1 MAETN
6 GSVME
11 WSFDLCPS
19 CSALVVVFYPSFIY
33 LVCWCKRFQ
42 LITKNEAW
50 FGIFGDFFFF
60 SPLVKIK
67 GVKSSKVF
75 AQPYHRKSLL
85 TIISSLQGAGIT
97 WVSISVADCS
107 ADVKIPQCLLTVHEG
122 V

>member
-1 MAETN
+1 MYVFFCKIAVQKASTTSVLYIFYIYVKVCEYSKMLPFKAFQMAETN

-19 CSALVVVFYPSFIY
+19 CSELVVVFYPSFIY

-60 SPLVKIK
+60 P
-67 GVKSSKVF
+67 
-75 AQPYHRKSLL
+75 
-85 TIISSLQGAGIT
+85 
-97 WVSISVADCS
+97 
-107 ADVKIPQCLLTVHEG
+107 
-122 V
+122 